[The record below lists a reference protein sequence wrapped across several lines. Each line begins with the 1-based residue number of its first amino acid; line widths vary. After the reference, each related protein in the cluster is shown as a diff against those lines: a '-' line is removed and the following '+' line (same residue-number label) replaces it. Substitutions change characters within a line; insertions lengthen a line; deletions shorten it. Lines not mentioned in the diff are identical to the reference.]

1 MMSGILLIPVRLVR
15 LPLHLLHLVVRGVTP
30 GGRRCRFSLPVSGL
44 DEAKSQS
51 IYFALQRASSSEEVR
66 IDQFSISTQII
77 TIVVM
82 MNRMDSAEEALDVVL
97 TI

>member
-1 MMSGILLIPVRLVR
+1 MTGVLLIPLRLVR
-15 LPLHLLHLVVRGVTP
+15 LPLHLLHLVIRGVP

-66 IDQFSISTQII
+66 IDYRLTVSQWYIV
-77 TIVVM
+77 VVM
-82 MNRMDSAEEALDVVL
+82 MDGFG
-97 TI
+97 

>member
-1 MMSGILLIPVRLVR
+1 MSGVLLIPLRLVR
-15 LPLHLLHLVVRGVTP
+15 LPMHVLHLILRGVP

-66 IDQFSISTQII
+66 MDYRLIGGQWYTVTVLMNGFS
-77 TIVVM
+77 
-82 MNRMDSAEEALDVVL
+82 
-97 TI
+97 